1 MPIHP
6 LELDDG
12 RDQIQLRETPGNLS
26 GSGSGTHQDFRQPM
40 LIAATRCYLIQ
51 MLRCSLTCANDCSCW
66 SPDEENS
73 HGFFLTMDALYRLS

>member
-1 MPIHP
+1 VPIHP

-51 MLRCSLTCANDCSCW
+51 MLGSVLTCTNGCSCW
-66 SPDEENS
+66 SADEENS
-73 HGFFLTMDALYRLS
+73 PEFSLPWMRSTD